1 MHTPSSVL
9 LRDMSDPSS
18 APLATDTAIID
29 QICDRVYQIVLDI
42 QQQHP
47 ELLKQKYR
55 MTPWRNPQ
63 IQSAFIT
70 KLKAR
75 LTQAEDE
82 ETKLINLRRFL
93 EILLLPSYFTQPS
106 FGELTQTLQSL
117 IPQTSPSASLEVV
130 SSDSSESV
138 SSPASVTNDSP
149 GIAILLLDAE
159 NLQLDIET
167 ERFLAKL
174 CTYAIQIKVAFANW
188 RSLGKKDAEFHSRG
202 YELIHVPLGK
212 DSADVKMATV
222 GSSIFIHYPN
232 TREILVCSSDGVM
245 THLYNTLQTH
255 GFTVYLVRKQGD
267 TITVLNSDTNQTH
280 NHSLSPPPEI
290 LVIEDFINQIKA
302 IIRLEQTRTGNLWV
316 KLSKVSNLFRRQH
329 QTTMSYVVS
338 WHCPGKTV
346 PDFFL
351 DYPNEFVLHNLSEQS
366 GLYVTLF
373 ETNPSVIA
381 PTSASTESQVLE
393 NSQNTTI
400 KSKVELEQELAR
412 IVKKLM
418 ADSGQPSVPISNV
431 STEFCKHHKQ
441 GITQVLK
448 ELGLGVK
455 FICFLKQSSL
465 FKLEKSGIN
474 YNIAICKAAKKTEIA
489 IQSTKMQINSL
500 KELEKIIKKIIET
513 RIQVLGTKDIAV
525 NDLKQA
531 FQNQYQMTADA
542 CVKNFE
548 SKSSLIKFLRNRP
561 TLFSIAL
568 INTDYRVAI
577 AKELN

>member
-1 MHTPSSVL
+1 MPN
-9 LRDMSDPSS
+9 PSS

-29 QICDRVYQIVLDI
+29 QICDRVYQIVLAI

-55 MTPWRNPQ
+55 TTPWHTPHN
-63 IQSAFIT
+63 QSVLIT

-117 IPQTSPSASLEVV
+117 IPQNSPSVSLEVV

-167 ERFLAKL
+167 EKFLAKL
-174 CTYAIQIKVAFANW
+174 CTYPIQIKVAFANW
-188 RSLGKKDAEFHSRG
+188 RSLGKQDADFHSRG

-232 TREILVCSSDGVM
+232 AREILVCSSDGVM

-267 TITVLNSDTNQTH
+267 TITVLNSDTHQTQTY
-280 NHSLSPPPEI
+280 SPNPRPKIFGLE
-290 LVIEDFINQIKA
+290 EFINQIKA
-302 IIRLEQTRTGNLWV
+302 IIQLEQTCTGNSWV
-316 KLSKVSNLFRRQH
+316 KLSQISTLFYSH
-329 QTTMSYVVS
+329 YQTTMSHLVS
-338 WHCPGKTV
+338 FHCPGKTV
-346 PDFFL
+346 QDFFR
-351 DYPNEFVLHNLSEQS
+351 DYPKEFVLHDLLEQS
-366 GLYVTLF
+366 ELYVTLF
-373 ETNPSVIA
+373 EMNPSGVMSN
-381 PTSASTESQVLE
+381 PSDSTESANLE
-393 NSQNTTI
+393 SSLKTTI
-400 KSKVELEQELAR
+400 RSQVELEQELAT
-412 IVKKLM
+412 IVKRLM
-418 ADSGQPSVPISNV
+418 AASGQTSVPISDV
-431 STEFCKHHKQ
+431 GSEFCKQHKQ
-441 GITQVLK
+441 GVTQVLK
-448 ELGLGVK
+448 GLNMKAK
-455 FICFLKQSSL
+455 FITFLKSCHLFELKQTGKNYQITLCNSIGKQTRKGIQPTPDSISSL
-465 FKLEKSGIN
+465 KDLEKVI
-474 YNIAICKAAKKTEIA
+474 KEI
-489 IQSTKMQINSL
+489 IQ
-500 KELEKIIKKIIET
+500 T
-513 RIQVLGTKDIAV
+513 RSQVSGTKDIAV
-525 NDLKQA
+525 NDVKKE
-531 FQNQYQMTADA
+531 FQNKYTMTADA
-542 CVKNFE
+542 CVKKFE
-548 SKSSLIKFLRNRP
+548 PKSSLIKFLRNRS
-561 TLFSIAL
+561 TVFSVTL

-577 AKELN
+577 AK